1 MCATRDV
8 VGAPPCGLAM
18 QPLLE
23 PIPESRL
30 ADVLMGE
37 LFPRQEIDDTFVD
50 IVLDDLELGDPAE
63 SEQDYAAY
71 EIVRDA
77 FATTEF
83 VRVRDTRYDHIV
95 TVEFPRAFA
104 RDVLGEDTAR
114 LPKFSAPYERIEIEM
129 AEPGASDQGPGE
141 SARIPIE
148 RISVERMTV
157 EPVTAHG
164 EIARAAVDADDEMQ
178 LELEDLEI
186 EQDFFAK
193 GDAAG
198 FELLE
203 RSELDDS
210 SVDVELGD
218 REESSGA
225 RFMAYAQAL
234 PFPLISAPFERVE
247 LGELPSLASVPTP
260 ITRGDSTDV
269 IVARRPASVRVVAT
283 VAVLAC
289 AIAAAVGL
297 ALLVVRDATV

>member
-1 MCATRDV
+1 
-8 VGAPPCGLAM
+8 M
-18 QPLLE
+18 QPLVE
-23 PIPESRL
+23 SIPESRL

-50 IVLDDLELGDPAE
+50 IVLDDLELGDPGE
-63 SEQDYAAY
+63 SEHYAAY

-95 TVEFPRAFA
+95 TVEFPREFT
-104 RDVLGEDTAR
+104 RDVLGDDTAR
-114 LPKFSAPYERIEIEM
+114 LPKFSAPYERIEIET
-129 AEPGASDQGPGE
+129 AEHQGSGE

-193 GDAAG
+193 GDAGG

-203 RSELDDS
+203 RAELEACDDS

-269 IVARRPASVRVVAT
+269 IMARRPASVRVIAMI
-283 VAVLAC
+283 AVLAC

>member
-1 MCATRDV
+1 
-8 VGAPPCGLAM
+8 M
-18 QPLLE
+18 QPLVE
-23 PIPESRL
+23 SIPESRL

-63 SEQDYAAY
+63 TEHYAAY

-95 TVEFPRAFA
+95 TVEFPREFA
-104 RDVLGEDTAR
+104 RDVLGDDTAR
-114 LPKFSAPYERIEIEM
+114 LPKFSAPYERIEIEA
-129 AEPGASDQGPGE
+129 AEPGAGE
-141 SARIPIE
+141 SAQIPME

-164 EIARAAVDADDEMQ
+164 EIARTAVDADDEMQ

-193 GDAAG
+193 GDAGG

-203 RSELDDS
+203 RAELEACDDS

-218 REESSGA
+218 REEPSGA
-225 RFMAYAQAL
+225 RFMAYAQAP

-269 IVARRPASVRVVAT
+269 IMARRPASVRVIAMI
-283 VAVLAC
+283 AVLAC

-297 ALLVVRDATV
+297 ALLVVRDARV